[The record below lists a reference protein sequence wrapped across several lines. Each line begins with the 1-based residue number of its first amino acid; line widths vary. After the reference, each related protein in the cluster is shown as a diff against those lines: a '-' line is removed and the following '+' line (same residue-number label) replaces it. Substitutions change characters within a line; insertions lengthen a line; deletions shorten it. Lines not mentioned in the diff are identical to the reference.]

1 MRKVAVIDLGT
12 NIFHLVVAAVNDDG
26 TFQITHSEKL
36 PVKLGE
42 GGITQGVITPEAI
55 DRGMGAIGELMR
67 TALLHGSHEL
77 FAFATSAIRN
87 ASNGDAF
94 VSEVKNLFGIDAKI
108 ITGDE
113 EAELIYFGIRLA
125 APLNEQNVLMVDI
138 GGGSNE
144 IIIGNS
150 QQLLWKR
157 SYNLGVARLVHMFN
171 PSDPIEPSEVR
182 QIERYIE
189 NELSDLN
196 DPVAKY
202 KPAAIIGSSGSFDT
216 YRSVLS
222 ASRAMEESA
231 ALSANIP
238 IDEYIKLHNYLLTT
252 TAKQRYAIPGM
263 EPVRVEFIVSAS
275 IFTHFLIKNF
285 GIKSM
290 MQSSYSLK
298 EGALWKLVNS

>member
-171 PSDPIEPSEVR
+171 PSDPIEPFEIA

-189 NELSDLN
+189 NELSDLI

-202 KPAAIIGSSGSFDT
+202 KPTAIIGSSGSFDT
-216 YRSVLS
+216 YRSVLTL
-222 ASRAMEESA
+222 SRAMEDSS